1 MALSDYEKRVLAEM
15 EHHLRTQDPDLADK
29 MASSIPPEEAE
40 QPKSSMS
47 PRRIA
52 IGSILAAAGLGVVLI
67 GVTVSAP
74 WLTIAL
80 GAIGFVMMVAG
91 VLFAISSEKTSGSDP
106 ATQMKSSSERRPRSA
121 SSRAADRRKR
131 WENR

>member
-106 ATQMKSSSERRPRSA
+106 ATQMKSSSERRPRNA

>member
-74 WLTIAL
+74 WLTI
-80 GAIGFVMMVAG
+80 GFVMMVAG

-106 ATQMKSSSERRPRSA
+106 ATQMKSSSERRPRNA

>member
-91 VLFAISSEKTSGSDP
+91 VLYAISSEKTRGSDP
-106 ATQMKSSSERRPRSA
+106 ATQMKSSSERRPRNA